1 MTEITVNG
9 MTCTSCATHVKDAL
23 EKIPGVN
30 AAVVSYPESRAQ
42 VMADTA
48 VSHNQLLAA
57 IAALGYQGSIRV
69 GDFKDEPK
77 IRDALE
83 GAGLHI
89 AIIGSGGAAMAAAL
103 KAVEQ
108 GATVTL
114 IERGTI
120 GGTCVNIGCVPSK
133 IMIRAAHI
141 AHLRRE
147 SPFDGGIAATVPAI
161 DRSKLLAQQQ
171 ARVDE
176 LRHAKYE
183 GILDGNPAIT
193 VLHGE
198 ARFKDDQS
206 LVVRLN
212 EGGERE
218 VTFDR
223 CLVATGAS
231 PAVPPIPGLKESP
244 YWTSTEALV
253 SDTIPARLAV
263 IGSSVVALEL
273 AQAFA
278 RLGSQVT
285 ILARSTLFFREDPAI
300 GEAVTAAFRA
310 EGIEVLEHT
319 QASQVAH
326 VNGEFVLTTGH
337 GELRADKLL
346 VATGRAPNT
355 RSLALDAAGVTVNAQ
370 GAIVIDQGMRT
381 SNPNIYAAGDC
392 TDQPQF
398 VYVAAAA
405 GTRAAIN
412 MTGGD
417 AALNLTAMPAVV
429 FTDPQVATVGYSEA
443 EAHHDGI
450 ETDSRTLT
458 LDNVPRALAN
468 FDTRGFIK
476 LVIEEGSGRLIG
488 VQAVAPEAGE
498 LIQTAV
504 LAIRNRMTVQE
515 LADQLFPYLTMVEG
529 LKLAAQTPLGE
540 ICRYRVCRVMPSSRH
555 RSPTL
560 VSGCPIAAIARRSLA
575 AVILNGRP
583 PFRPRARADAKP
595 AMVRSAIN
603 SRSNS
608 ANAAKMPKTSLPAA
622 VVVSMAAPWPVNTL
636 RPMPRAV
643 RSCTVLMRWRKSRP
657 SRSSFHTTS
666 VSPGR
671 SAFRQLTKPGRSSRL
686 PDAWSS

>member
-1 MTEITVNG
+1 MTTLKITG
-9 MTCTSCATHVKDAL
+9 MTCDSCAVHVKDAL
-23 EKIPGVN
+23 EKVPGVQS
-30 AAVVSYPESRAQ
+30 AVVSYPKGTAQ
-42 VMADTA
+42 LATEPGTSPDA
-48 VSHNQLLAA
+48 LAA
-57 IAALGYQGSIRV
+57 AVAGLGYKATLADAPSTSVRGGLLGKALGWLGG
-69 GDFKDEPK
+69 GDKAGGD
-77 IRDALE
+77 
-83 GAGLHI
+83 GGGLHI
-89 AIIGSGGAAMAAAL
+89 AVIGSGGAAMAAAL

-108 GATVTL
+108 GAHVTL

-133 IMIRAAHI
+133 IMIRAAHL

-147 SPFDGGIAATVPAI
+147 SPFDGGMPPTPPTIL
-161 DRSKLLAQQQ
+161 RERLLAQQQ

-183 GILDGNPAIT
+183 GILDGTPAIT

-198 ARFKDDQS
+198 AHFKDAQS
-206 LVVRLN
+206 LAVRLN
-212 EGGERE
+212 EGSERE

-223 CLVATGAS
+223 CLIATGAS

-253 SDTIPARLAV
+253 SDTIPERLAV

-300 GEAVTAAFRA
+300 GEAVTDAFRA
-310 EGIEVLEHT
+310 EGITVLEHT

-326 VNGEFVLTTGH
+326 VDGEFVLTTGH
-337 GELRADKLL
+337 GEIRADKLL
-346 VATGRAPNT
+346 IATGRTPNT
-355 RSLALDAAGVTVNAQ
+355 RSLALDAAGVTINAQ
-370 GAIVIDQGMRT
+370 GAIVIDKGMRT
-381 SNPNIYAAGDC
+381 STPHIYAAGDC

-417 AALNLTAMPAVV
+417 AALDLTAMPAVV

-529 LKLAAQTPLGE
+529 LKLAAQTFSKDVKQL
-540 ICRYRVCRVMPSSRH
+540 
-555 RSPTL
+555 
-560 VSGCPIAAIARRSLA
+560 
-575 AVILNGRP
+575 
-583 PFRPRARADAKP
+583 
-595 AMVRSAIN
+595 
-603 SRSNS
+603 
-608 ANAAKMPKTSLPAA
+608 
-622 VVVSMAAPWPVNTL
+622 
-636 RPMPRAV
+636 
-643 RSCTVLMRWRKSRP
+643 SCCA
-657 SRSSFHTTS
+657 
-666 VSPGR
+666 G
-671 SAFRQLTKPGRSSRL
+671 
-686 PDAWSS
+686 

>member
-1 MTEITVNG
+1 MTHLKITG
-9 MTCTSCATHVKDAL
+9 MTCDSCAVHVKEALTAAVAGLGYRATLADAPPTSTPGGLLGKMREWLGSDDKASGDNDAL
-23 EKIPGVN
+23 HV
-30 AAVVSYPESRAQ
+30 AV
-42 VMADTA
+42 
-48 VSHNQLLAA
+48 
-57 IAALGYQGSIRV
+57 
-69 GDFKDEPK
+69 
-77 IRDALE
+77 
-83 GAGLHI
+83 
-89 AIIGSGGAAMAAAL
+89 IGSGGAAMAAAL

-108 GATVTL
+108 GARVTL

-120 GGTCVNIGCVPSK
+120 GGTCVNVGCVPSK

-147 SPFDGGIAATVPAI
+147 SPFDGGIAATPPAI
-161 DRSKLLAQQQ
+161 LRERLLAQQQ

-183 GILDGNPAIT
+183 GILDSNPAIT
-193 VLHGE
+193 VLRGE
-198 ARFKDDQS
+198 ARFKDGQN
-206 LVVRLN
+206 LTVRLD

-218 VTFDR
+218 VAFDR
-223 CLVATGAS
+223 CLVATGAN
-231 PAVPPIPGLKESP
+231 PAIPPIPGLKDTP

-253 SDTIPARLAV
+253 SDTIPERLAV

-278 RLGSQVT
+278 RFGSKVA
-285 ILARSTLFFREDPAI
+285 ILARSTLLFREDPAI
-300 GEAVTAAFRA
+300 GEAITAAFRA
-310 EGIEVLEHT
+310 EGIEVLEHM
-319 QASQVAH
+319 QASNVAY
-326 VNGEFVLTTGH
+326 VNSEFVLTTVH
-337 GELRADKLL
+337 GEVHADKLL

-355 RSLALDAAGVTVNAQ
+355 RNLALEAAGVAVNAQ
-370 GAIVIDQGMRT
+370 GAIVIDKGMHT
-381 SNPNIYAAGDC
+381 STSHIYAAGDC

-417 AALNLTAMPAVV
+417 AVLNLTAMPAVV

-498 LIQTAV
+498 LIQTAA
-504 LAIRNRMTVQE
+504 LAIRARMTAQE

-529 LKLAAQTPLGE
+529 LKLAAQTFNKDVKQL
-540 ICRYRVCRVMPSSRH
+540 
-555 RSPTL
+555 
-560 VSGCPIAAIARRSLA
+560 
-575 AVILNGRP
+575 
-583 PFRPRARADAKP
+583 
-595 AMVRSAIN
+595 
-603 SRSNS
+603 
-608 ANAAKMPKTSLPAA
+608 
-622 VVVSMAAPWPVNTL
+622 
-636 RPMPRAV
+636 
-643 RSCTVLMRWRKSRP
+643 SCCA
-657 SRSSFHTTS
+657 
-666 VSPGR
+666 G
-671 SAFRQLTKPGRSSRL
+671 
-686 PDAWSS
+686 

>member
-1 MTEITVNG
+1 MAEAITLHIEG
-9 MTCTSCATHVKDAL
+9 MTCTSCAEHVQQAL
-23 EKIPGVN
+23 TNVPGVR
-30 AAVVSYPESRAQ
+30 AASVSYPQRQAEIEADAGVSVAPLVAAVATLGYRARLT
-42 VMADTA
+42 DTPNKPA
-48 VSHNQLLAA
+48 GLLDK
-57 IAALGYQGSIRV
+57 ALGWLGGETKHV
-69 GDFKDEPK
+69 GGEQ
-77 IRDALE
+77 ALHV
-83 GAGLHI
+83 AV
-89 AIIGSGGAAMAAAL
+89 IGSGGAAMAAAL

-108 GATVTL
+108 GARVTL

-120 GGTCVNIGCVPSK
+120 GGTCVNVGCVPSK

-141 AHLRRE
+141 VHLRRE
-147 SPFDGGIAATVPAI
+147 SPFDAGLPAAAPAVL
-161 DRSKLLAQQQ
+161 RERLLAQQQ
-171 ARVDE
+171 GRVEE

-183 GILDGNPAIT
+183 GILASTPAIT
-193 VLHGE
+193 VLRGE
-198 ARFKDDQS
+198 ARFRDTRTLTVATAD
-206 LVVRLN
+206 
-212 EGGERE
+212 GGTHE
-218 VTFDR
+218 VNFDR
-223 CLVATGAS
+223 CLIATGAS
-231 PAVPPIPGLKESP
+231 PALPPIPGLADTP
-244 YWTSTEALV
+244 HWTSTEALE
-253 SDTIPARLAV
+253 SSSLPERLAV
-263 IGSSVVALEL
+263 IGSSVVAVEL

-300 GEAVTAAFRA
+300 GEAVTDAFRA
-310 EGIEVLEHT
+310 EGIEVLDHT
-319 QASQVAH
+319 QASHVAYAG
-326 VNGEFVLTTGH
+326 GEFVLTTGQ
-337 GELRADKLL
+337 GEVRADKLL

-355 RSLALDAAGVTVNAQ
+355 RSLNLEAAGVEVNAQ
-370 GAIVIDQGMRT
+370 GAIVIDRAMRT
-381 SNPNIYAAGDC
+381 SAPHIFAAGDC

-529 LKLAAQTPLGE
+529 LKLAAQTFNKDVKQL
-540 ICRYRVCRVMPSSRH
+540 
-555 RSPTL
+555 
-560 VSGCPIAAIARRSLA
+560 
-575 AVILNGRP
+575 
-583 PFRPRARADAKP
+583 
-595 AMVRSAIN
+595 
-603 SRSNS
+603 
-608 ANAAKMPKTSLPAA
+608 
-622 VVVSMAAPWPVNTL
+622 
-636 RPMPRAV
+636 
-643 RSCTVLMRWRKSRP
+643 SCCA
-657 SRSSFHTTS
+657 
-666 VSPGR
+666 G
-671 SAFRQLTKPGRSSRL
+671 
-686 PDAWSS
+686 

>member
-1 MTEITVNG
+1 MAQLKITG
-9 MTCTSCATHVKDAL
+9 MTCDSCAAHLKGAL
-23 EKIPGVN
+23 EKVPGVQS
-30 AAVVSYPESRAQ
+30 ALVSYPKG
-42 VMADTA
+42 TA
-48 VSHNQLLAA
+48 KLATLPGTSSDA
-57 IAALGYQGSIRV
+57 LTAAVAGLGYQATLA
-69 GDFKDEPK
+69 
-77 IRDALE
+77 DAPPTDNR
-83 GAGLHI
+83 AGLLDKVRGWKGAADKHI
-89 AIIGSGGAAMAAAL
+89 GNERLLQVAVIGSGGAAMAAAL

-108 GATVTL
+108 GAHVTL

-147 SPFDGGIAATVPAI
+147 SPFDGGVEATVPAI

-183 GILDGNPAIT
+183 GILDGNSAIT

-212 EGGERE
+212 EGGER
-218 VTFDR
+218 VVMFDR

-231 PAVPPIPGLKESP
+231 PAVPPIPGLKDSP

-253 SDTIPARLAV
+253 SDAIPERLAV

-278 RLGSQVT
+278 RLGSKVT
-285 ILARSTLFFREDPAI
+285 ALARNTLCFREDPAI

-310 EGIEVLEHT
+310 EGIEVLENT

-326 VNGEFVLTTGH
+326 VDGEFVLTTGH

-346 VATGRAPNT
+346 IATGRAPNT
-355 RSLALDAAGVTVNAQ
+355 RSLALEAAGVVVNAQ
-370 GAIVIDQGMRT
+370 GAIVIDKGMRT

-417 AALNLTAMPAVV
+417 AALDLTAMPAVV
-429 FTDPQVATVGYSEA
+429 FTDPQIATVGYSEA
-443 EAHHDGI
+443 KAHHDGF

-458 LDNVPRALAN
+458 LDNVPRAVVN
-468 FDTRGFIK
+468 FDARGFIK
-476 LVIEEGSGRLIG
+476 LVAQARTGRLIG
-488 VQAVAPEAGE
+488 VQAVAPDAGE
-498 LIQTAV
+498 LIQSAA
-504 LAIRNRMTVQE
+504 LAIRAGMTVHN

-529 LKLAAQTPLGE
+529 LKLAAQTFTKDL
-540 ICRYRVCRVMPSSRH
+540 SQ
-555 RSPTL
+555 L
-560 VSGCPIAAIARRSLA
+560 
-575 AVILNGRP
+575 
-583 PFRPRARADAKP
+583 
-595 AMVRSAIN
+595 
-603 SRSNS
+603 
-608 ANAAKMPKTSLPAA
+608 
-622 VVVSMAAPWPVNTL
+622 
-636 RPMPRAV
+636 
-643 RSCTVLMRWRKSRP
+643 SCCA
-657 SRSSFHTTS
+657 
-666 VSPGR
+666 G
-671 SAFRQLTKPGRSSRL
+671 
-686 PDAWSS
+686 

>member
-1 MTEITVNG
+1 MTHLKITG
-9 MTCTSCATHVKDAL
+9 MTCDSCAAHVKEAL
-23 EKIPGVN
+23 EKVPGVQS
-30 AAVVSYPESRAQ
+30 ALVSYPKGTAQ
-42 VMADTA
+42 LAIVPGTSPDALTA
-48 VSHNQLLAA
+48 AVAG
-57 IAALGYQGSIRV
+57 LGYKATLADAPLADNRV
-69 GDFKDEPK
+69 GLLDKVRGWMAAAEKHSGNEPPVQV
-77 IRDALE
+77 AV
-83 GAGLHI
+83 
-89 AIIGSGGAAMAAAL
+89 IGSGGAAMAAAL

-108 GATVTL
+108 GAQVTL

-120 GGTCVNIGCVPSK
+120 GGTCVNVGCVPSK

-147 SPFDGGIAATVPAI
+147 SPFDNGIQAVAPVIQRTA
-161 DRSKLLAQQQ
+161 LLAQQQ

-183 GILDGNPAIT
+183 GILEGNPAIT
-193 VLHGE
+193 VLHGA
-198 ARFKDDQS
+198 ARFKDNRN
-206 LVVRLN
+206 LVVQLN
-212 EGGERE
+212 GGSERM

-231 PAVPPIPGLKESP
+231 PAVPPIPGLKDTP

-253 SDTIPARLAV
+253 SETIPKRLAV

-278 RLGSQVT
+278 RLGAKVT

-310 EGIEVLEHT
+310 EGIEVREHT
-319 QASQVAH
+319 QASQVAYI
-326 VNGEFVLTTGH
+326 NGERDGEFVLTTAH

-346 VATGRAPNT
+346 VATGRTPNT

-417 AALNLTAMPAVV
+417 AALDLTAMPAVV

-476 LVIEEGSGRLIG
+476 LVVEEGSGRLIG

-498 LIQTAV
+498 LIQTAA

-529 LKLAAQTPLGE
+529 LKLAAQTFNKDVKQL
-540 ICRYRVCRVMPSSRH
+540 
-555 RSPTL
+555 
-560 VSGCPIAAIARRSLA
+560 
-575 AVILNGRP
+575 
-583 PFRPRARADAKP
+583 
-595 AMVRSAIN
+595 
-603 SRSNS
+603 
-608 ANAAKMPKTSLPAA
+608 
-622 VVVSMAAPWPVNTL
+622 
-636 RPMPRAV
+636 
-643 RSCTVLMRWRKSRP
+643 SCCA
-657 SRSSFHTTS
+657 
-666 VSPGR
+666 G
-671 SAFRQLTKPGRSSRL
+671 
-686 PDAWSS
+686 